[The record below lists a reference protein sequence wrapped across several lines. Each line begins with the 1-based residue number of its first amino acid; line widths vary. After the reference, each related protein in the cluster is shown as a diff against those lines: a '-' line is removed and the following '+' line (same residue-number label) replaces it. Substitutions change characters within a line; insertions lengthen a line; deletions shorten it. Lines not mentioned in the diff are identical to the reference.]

1 MRILLLL
8 RLTRFKCIPL
18 LNVVSEIDVG
28 NDLCRATLGWFGES
42 IFDGVV
48 GGERRWRRM
57 CDSGERSLSEMDVLT
72 RNKREDSSMPFEISS
87 SYGSL
92 SELAPS
98 VILLV
103 DDDPDVRLLTR
114 TFLEHEGYSVFSSG
128 EAERAL
134 QMFRSIPQIDLV
146 VTDLHMPGR
155 SGMELAR
162 ELKAIRN
169 ELPVLLISGGVLE
182 EKQRAG
188 LEDEGWSFLAKPF
201 RLPELLA
208 AVHRILAPVE
218 ARRWREAKQGV
229 AVAGLLG
236 LE

>member
-1 MRILLLL
+1 MR
-8 RLTRFKCIPL
+8 
-18 LNVVSEIDVG
+18 D
-28 NDLCRATLGWFGES
+28 
-42 IFDGVV
+42 
-48 GGERRWRRM
+48 GGEQRLNRM
-57 CDSGERSLSEMDVLT
+57 EVFTRKKAKDSP
-72 RNKREDSSMPFEISS
+72 MPFEVSPN
-87 SYGSL
+87 YGGS
-92 SELAPS
+92 SELSPS

-128 EAERAL
+128 DAERAV
-134 QMFRSIPQIDLV
+134 QMFRSIAQIDLV
-146 VTDLHMPGR
+146 VTDLYMPGR

-169 ELPVLLISGGVLE
+169 EVPVLLISGGVLE
-182 EKQRAG
+182 EKQ
-188 LEDEGWSFLAKPF
+188 EDEGWSFLAKPF

-229 AVAGLLG
+229 AVEGLRG
-236 LE
+236 RPLE

>member
-1 MRILLLL
+1 MR
-8 RLTRFKCIPL
+8 
-18 LNVVSEIDVG
+18 
-28 NDLCRATLGWFGES
+28 
-42 IFDGVV
+42 
-48 GGERRWRRM
+48 
-57 CDSGERSLSEMDVLT
+57 DSGEQSLSQMDVFT
-72 RNKREDSSMPFEISS
+72 RNKAKDSPMPFEISS
-87 SYGSL
+87 SYGGF
-92 SELAPS
+92 SELSPS

-128 EAERAL
+128 DAERAV
-134 QMFRSIPQIDLV
+134 QMFRSIAQIDLV
-146 VTDLHMPGR
+146 VTDLYMPGR

-169 ELPVLLISGGVLE
+169 EVPVLLISGGVLE
-182 EKQRAG
+182 EKQEAG
-188 LEDEGWSFLAKPF
+188 LVDGGWSFLAKPF

-229 AVAGLLG
+229 AVEGLRARPLK
-236 LE
+236 